1 MRFHNNIGLQVC
13 CGRSGWSQSTVATRL
28 ELAGFDIS
36 RSGIS
41 KLEARLR
48 FVDDKDLIFLAEVL
62 SSYRG
67 AFPAT
72 RKRRAP
78 IRLYGKLETT
88 RFWMEVAPALA
99 MSHVAGTCDSG
110 FLSKIVH
117 DASVRAASSPTPLV
131 RASAKTRKRASV
143 IGNLQ
148 REIHKARGRR
158 LNLN

>member
-48 FVDDKDLIFLAEVL
+48 FVDDKDLLAEVL

-72 RKRRAP
+72 RKCRAP

-88 RFWMEVAPALA
+88 RF
-99 MSHVAGTCDSG
+99 
-110 FLSKIVH
+110 
-117 DASVRAASSPTPLV
+117 
-131 RASAKTRKRASV
+131 
-143 IGNLQ
+143 
-148 REIHKARGRR
+148 
-158 LNLN
+158 

>member
-28 ELAGFDIS
+28 ARWFRHQPQGRFQARSAAPLCGRQRPHIPRGGFKFLS
-36 RSGIS
+36 RSFSRDAKVQGAYPT
-41 KLEARLR
+41 LWQAGN
-48 FVDDKDLIFLAEVL
+48 DAVL
-62 SSYRG
+62 
-67 AFPAT
+67 
-72 RKRRAP
+72 
-78 IRLYGKLETT
+78 
-88 RFWMEVAPALA
+88 MEVAPVLA

-148 REIHKARGRR
+148 REIHKARGAG
-158 LNLN
+158 

>member
-72 RKRRAP
+72 RKCRAP

-88 RFWMEVAPALA
+88 RF
-99 MSHVAGTCDSG
+99 
-110 FLSKIVH
+110 
-117 DASVRAASSPTPLV
+117 
-131 RASAKTRKRASV
+131 
-143 IGNLQ
+143 
-148 REIHKARGRR
+148 
-158 LNLN
+158 